1 MGYKTCRYLNDKI
14 RFTCLFWEDFYHFTY
29 IPFFS
34 LRLYL
39 VLAESNVKNSSS
51 HNDLHCGL

>member
-1 MGYKTCRYLNDKI
+1 MTKYVLPVYFGRV
-14 RFTCLFWEDFYHFTY
+14 FTYHFTY

-39 VLAESNVKNSSS
+39 VLAESNVNNSSS
-51 HNDLHCGL
+51 QNDLHCGL